1 MIEAHFCLC
10 CVVLAKGNER
20 VRVRFKVIGLM
31 LGLLRLGVSSVFG
44 VRVGLLTTELHLVLL
59 LGFRFWFGG

>member
-1 MIEAHFCLC
+1 M
-10 CVVLAKGNER
+10 LAKGNER

-44 VRVGLLTTELHLVLL
+44 VRVGLLMTELHLVLL